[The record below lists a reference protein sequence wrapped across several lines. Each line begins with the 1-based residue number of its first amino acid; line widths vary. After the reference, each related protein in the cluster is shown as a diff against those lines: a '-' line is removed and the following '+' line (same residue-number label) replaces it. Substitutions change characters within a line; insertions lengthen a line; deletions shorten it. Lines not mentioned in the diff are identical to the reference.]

1 MTRHTVT
8 AHCPDTGAITIQVQ
22 TNSATEAFATEDAML
37 ENGYTNIT
45 ID

>member
-8 AHCPDTGAITIQVQ
+8 AHDEKGNPTCMVDV
-22 TNSATEAFATEDAML
+22 NSATEAFATEDAML
-37 ENGYTNIT
+37 NAGYTNIT